1 MKHHPA
7 WHNTSQTTPDRHTHT
22 TMLAHPGNLRALNGI
37 LSRVREV
44 GIVVDHTKMETPV
57 HACLQVTLSDGGDGD
72 GGGCGV

>member
-1 MKHHPA
+1 
-7 WHNTSQTTPDRHTHT
+7 
-22 TMLAHPGNLRALNGI
+22 MLAHPGNLRALNGI